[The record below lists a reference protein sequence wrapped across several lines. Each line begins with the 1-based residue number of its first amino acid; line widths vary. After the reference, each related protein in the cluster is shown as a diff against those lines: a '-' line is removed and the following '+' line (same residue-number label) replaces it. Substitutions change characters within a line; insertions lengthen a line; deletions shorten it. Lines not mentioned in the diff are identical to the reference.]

1 MKKYVAVNETLFGEK
16 YKYYDTEEDAKNDK
30 TFLFDALF
38 MMIYPKSKI
47 SNEIAYYDIIKKAL
61 KVFDIFKSFEID
73 VYHTRHNDTG
83 CELRITDYDGE
94 SIYKEI
100 TKEEFDLLQ
109 EVLE

>member
-1 MKKYVAVNETLFGEK
+1 MKKYIAVNETLFGEK

-38 MMIYPKSKI
+38 MMVYPESKI
-47 SNEIAYYDIIKKAL
+47 SKAL